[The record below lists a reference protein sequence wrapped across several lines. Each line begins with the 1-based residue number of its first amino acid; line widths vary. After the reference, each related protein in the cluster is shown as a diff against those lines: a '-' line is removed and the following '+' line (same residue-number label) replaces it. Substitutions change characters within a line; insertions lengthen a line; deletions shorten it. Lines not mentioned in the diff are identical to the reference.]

1 MFRKLLI
8 ASVLLCGI
16 AWTQPSMGGQG
27 MGGPGMMH
35 EGPGF
40 GGPHDGPGGPGGHM
54 MMPMGRWWKK
64 AEVAKTLG
72 LNDAQVQKIEQIF
85 LDSRLKLIDAHA
97 NLQKEE
103 VRLEPLI
110 AADNPDEKA
119 VLNAID
125 RITAARASE
134 EKTFA
139 EMAFAVRRVLTP
151 EQWKTLRA
159 MHPMRGHFP
168 APCDGPRGKMEH
180 RDHDRDSH
188 QHMKDH
194 LKDHDMKDHMKDHAP
209 GQKPVPPAADSNA
222 APAPSK

>member
-16 AWTQPSMGGQG
+16 AWAQQP
-27 MGGPGMMH
+27 MGGPGMGGPEMMH
-35 EGPGF
+35 GGPGF
-40 GGPHDGPGGPGGHM
+40 GGPHGDPGGPGGRM

-64 AEVAKTLG
+64 AEVAKALG
-72 LNDAQVQKIEQIF
+72 LDDVQVQKIEQIF
-85 LDSRLKLIDAHA
+85 LDSRIKLIDAHA

-103 VRLEPLI
+103 VKLEPLI

-119 VLNAID
+119 VLSAID

-151 EQWKTLRA
+151 EQWKKLRA

-168 APCDGPRGKMEH
+168 PPCDGPRGRMEH
-180 RDHDRDSH
+180 RMHDRDSH
-188 QHMKDH
+188 PQMNQHMRE
-194 LKDHDMKDHMKDHAP
+194 HMKDHAS
-209 GQKPVPPAADSNA
+209 GQKTTPPAADNNA
-222 APAPSK
+222 PPAPSK

>member
-16 AWTQPSMGGQG
+16 AWAQQPMGGPG
-27 MGGPGMMH
+27 MGGPGMGGQGMMQG
-35 EGPGF
+35 GPGF
-40 GGPHDGPGGPGGHM
+40 GGPHGDAAGPGGHM
-54 MMPMGRWWKK
+54 MMPTGRWWKK
-64 AEVAKTLG
+64 AEVAKALG

-85 LDSRLKLIDAHA
+85 LDSRIKLIDAHA

-103 VRLEPLI
+103 VKLEPLI
-110 AADNPDEKA
+110 SADNPDEKA
-119 VLNAID
+119 VLSAID

-151 EQWKTLRA
+151 EQWKKLRA

-180 RDHDRDSH
+180 RYHDRDSRPH
-188 QHMKDH
+188 MNQRMKDRT
-194 LKDHDMKDHMKDHAP
+194 P
-209 GQKPVPPAADSNA
+209 WQPPVPPAADNDTT
-222 APAPSK
+222 PAPSK

>member
-16 AWTQPSMGGQG
+16 AWAQPPMGGQE
-27 MGGPGMMH
+27 MGGPGMH
-35 EGPGF
+35 DGPGF

-64 AEVAKTLG
+64 AEVAKSLG

-85 LDSRLKLIDAHA
+85 LDSRIKLIDAHA

-103 VRLEPLI
+103 VKLEPLI

-119 VLNAID
+119 VLSAID

-151 EQWKTLRA
+151 EQWKKLSA
-159 MHPMRGHFP
+159 MHPLRGHFP
-168 APCDGPRGKMEH
+168 PPCDGPRGKVGP
-180 RDHDRDSH
+180 RYHDRNSH
-188 QHMKDH
+188 QMNR
-194 LKDHDMKDHMKDHAP
+194 HMKDHAP
-209 GQKPVPPAADSNA
+209 RQKPLPPAADNNA